1 MEKTLRGIGVS
12 PGIAIGPALVFDV
25 GRFEVPEYRITDTK
39 AEWARLARA
48 MSAARVE
55 LEELHRRTSKELG
68 EVHAGIFNAH
78 LMLLDDVM
86 VLDQVK
92 EQLESEKLNIECLL
106 ARVTRQ
112 FQQQMEQI
120 DEARFRERAADLV
133 DVTDRVLR
141 HLLKTEHP
149 DLGQVRTA
157 CVVVA
162 HDLSPSDT
170 VSMDKE
176 NTVALAVDS
185 GNVTSHTAILA
196 RALEIPAVM
205 GLLNAS
211 NHVQP
216 DTMMIVDGTLGIVI
230 VDPSRET
237 LARYEAAK
245 QAYSEE
251 QVRLRHALETTP
263 GKTRHGVP
271 IETQANIELPIEL
284 AHSRRAGAHGVGLYR
299 TEYLFLNRG
308 TVPTEDEQFEAYA
321 DAARALVPFPV
332 TLRTMDI
339 GGDKFVAHLQIFK
352 EDNPQ
357 LGLRAVR
364 FCLERPDIFK
374 TQLRAMLRATVHG
387 NVQIMFPMIS
397 GVQQMREVKAVLAEV
412 MDELREA
419 GIPFDAKVPVG
430 SMIEVPSAVML
441 TDLLAKECDFFSI
454 GTNDLI
460 QYSLAVDRVNER
472 IAHLY
477 EPAHPAVLRMIDMTA
492 RAAKKAGIPC
502 KLCGEMAGDPLYTEL
517 LLGLGVTSLSMS
529 AVSLPVVRAE
539 ISRIHMGKARKMAR
553 KAVNLAT
560 ASDVLQ
566 LLDKHAGERRSI
578 HPSARDGASHGL

>member
-12 PGIAIGPALVFDV
+12 PGIAIAPALVYEV
-25 GRFEVPEYRITDTK
+25 GRFEVPEYRIADTEG
-39 AEWARLARA
+39 EWLRLERA
-48 MSAARVE
+48 MDTARDE
-55 LEELHRRTSKELG
+55 LVELHRRTAQALG

-78 LMLLDDVM
+78 LMLLDDAA
-86 VLDQVK
+86 VLEEVK
-92 EQLESEKLNIECLL
+92 AELESKRLNIECLL
-106 ARVTRQ
+106 ARVARS
-112 FQQQMEQI
+112 FQQQMEGI
-120 DEARFRERAADLV
+120 GEARFRERAADLV

-141 HLLKTEHP
+141 HLLETNHP
-149 DLGQVRTA
+149 DLGEIKTP

-170 VSMDKE
+170 ASM
-176 NTVALAVDS
+176 NASSTVGLAVDS

-205 GLLNAS
+205 GLLDAS
-211 NHVQP
+211 NHIQP
-216 DTMMIVDGTLGIVI
+216 GTVMVVDGSLGVVIVEPSEETLERYTVARKAYGDEQARLRDTLG
-230 VDPSRET
+230 
-237 LARYEAAK
+237 
-245 QAYSEE
+245 
-251 QVRLRHALETTP
+251 TTP
-263 GKTRHGVP
+263 GKTRDGVP

-284 AHSRRAGAHGVGLYR
+284 AHSRKAGAHGVGLYR

-308 TVPTEDEQFEAYA
+308 TVPSEDEQFEAYA
-321 DAARALVPFPV
+321 DAARALNPFPV

-339 GGDKFVAHLQIFK
+339 GGDKFVGHLNILK

-357 LGLRAVR
+357 LGWRAVR

-374 TQLRAMLRATVHG
+374 AQLRAMLRATVHG

-397 GVQQMREVKAVLAEV
+397 GVQQMRDVKAVLAEV
-412 MDELREA
+412 MDELKQA
-419 GIPFDAKVPVG
+419 GIPFDDKVPVG

-477 EPAHPAVLRMIDMTA
+477 EPAHPAVLRMIDITA
-492 RAAKKAGIPC
+492 RAAADAGIPC
-502 KLCGEMAGDPLYTEL
+502 KLCGEMAGDPFFTEI
-517 LLGLGVTSLSMS
+517 LLGLGVISFSMS
-529 AVSLPVVRAE
+529 TVSLPAVRAA
-539 ISRIHMGKARKMAR
+539 IARVDLGEAR
-553 KAVNLAT
+553 ALAREVLGLAT
-560 ASDVLQ
+560 STEVRQ
-566 LLDKHAGERRSI
+566 LLRKRAGSRRSGKME
-578 HPSARDGASHGL
+578 ANGAANGV